1 VALVAADGRALG
13 TTLATAE
20 AGYPVDSPHPGWAE
34 TDTRA
39 WDTALDTALE
49 RIAPA
54 IAGTPPRAIGLA
66 GQMHGV
72 VLCDEA
78 GRPLRPAILW
88 PDRRAAGELPRWQE
102 LPDPVRARLANPL
115 VPGMTGPVAA
125 WLTGHEP
132 ELVDRSAVLLL
143 PKDHLRRGR
152 LGGPPVTDRSDA
164 SATLLWDLPADAWSA
179 AAVRAAGIP
188 DRLLPRVVG
197 SAEVVASTDLLTAFG
212 GPAGVPVVT
221 GAADTP
227 AALLAA
233 GSLEAGTIQLN
244 LGTGA
249 QVLRT
254 VDRPVVRPE
263 PLVHL
268 YADTGTGWY
277 AMAAVQ
283 NAGLALDWV
292 RRLFGLDWPAF
303 FAAAGR
309 APAGAGGVSFLP
321 FLTGERGG
329 IAPAGSNAAW
339 LGMAAGT
346 SQAELAR
353 AAVEGVVFAV
363 RRAVDLLDAAGLPV
377 RLTGGGG
384 RSDLV
389 GQLLADTLE
398 VPVRRL
404 RVPGASATG
413 AAILAAR
420 GVGVDLPA
428 TPSAGASFSPAP
440 APEVRA
446 AYDRWS
452 DRSAQRA

>member
-1 VALVAADGRALG
+1 VALVGADGRP
-13 TTLATAE
+13 LATAE

-34 TDTRA
+34 TDPGA
-39 WDTALDTALE
+39 WDAALDTALGE
-49 RIAPA
+49 IAPA
-54 IAGTPPRAIGLA
+54 IAADPPRAIGPA

-72 VLCDEA
+72 VLCDED
-78 GRPLRPAILW
+78 GRALRPAVLW
-88 PDRRAAGELPRWQE
+88 PDRRAAGVLPRWRG
-102 LPDPVRARLANPL
+102 LPDPVRAGLANPL

-125 WLTGHEP
+125 WLAEHEP
-132 ELVDRSAVLLL
+132 EVVARAAVLLL

-164 SATLLWDLPADAWSA
+164 SATLLWDLPADAWSV
-179 AAVRAAGIP
+179 AAVEAAGIP
-188 DRLLPRVVG
+188 RRLLPRVVS
-197 SAEVVASTDLLTAFG
+197 SAEVVASTDLLIRFG
-212 GPAGVPVVT
+212 GPAGIPVVA

-233 GSLEAGTIQLN
+233 GSLEPGTVQLN

-249 QVLRT
+249 QLLRT
-254 VDRPVVRPE
+254 VDRPVVP
-263 PLVHL
+263 PDPPVHR
-268 YADTGTGWY
+268 YADTGSGWY

-303 FAAAGR
+303 LAAAGQV
-309 APAGAGGVSFLP
+309 PAGAGGVSFLP

-329 IAPAGSNAAW
+329 IAPAGSSAAW
-339 LGMAAGT
+339 HGMVAGT
-346 SQAELAR
+346 SRADLVR

-363 RRAVDLLDAAGLPV
+363 RRAVDLLDAGGLPV

-384 RSDLV
+384 RSDLI
-389 GQLLADTLE
+389 GQLLADTLG

-420 GVGVDLPA
+420 GVGVNLPA
-428 TPSAGASFSPAP
+428 MPSSGAAFTPMP
-440 APEVRA
+440 APEVHA
-446 AYDRWS
+446 AYQRWS
-452 DRSAQRA
+452 DRLA